1 MRLRTNLNMA
11 VQLLSLKA
19 LVAALP
25 NYHHFTQCWP
35 EKSKLVAPIR
45 EQDSVISVPFKDFLR
60 RTNYK
65 VRLSGR
71 ENSHKD
77 SYERRIKISSDTDA
91 FQGFFTTINGT
102 AMGGSIGRLTPFGTS
117 VTGKHKMKQVKCMK
131 TTDTIR
137 HRGNKPEEYNN
148 FEYVEVKWSA
158 DKNDCINNNNVDMKF
173 QIFVAPNLPTADQ
186 LAQPDFSNVWYYTE
200 VKCEELATESPGISD
215 GLGNDS
221 DSEFE
226 SFGILE
232 LGSEM
237 AVGSENENE
246 NKNNGLDNSDDKDFK
261 PITLKMA
268 GFGFGGSTD
277 GFEED
282 VQQKAN
288 IFRRPMEKIGK
299 GGKYKP
305 FDMDTMGIIDSA
317 VDSTGFIEVETAD
330 WNEWTEWSDCSQE
343 CGYGEKT
350 RTRQCL
356 SSKTNQPVSDERCK
370 GMAKHV
376 SKCMKKKCPEWAEW
390 QPWTKCSTSCGDG
403 SRSRRRTCLYGN
415 TCQGEPIERESC
427 SIQECQTTTT
437 EEPTTSEVKKEA
449 FLFEGDCKDRYAFCE
464 HWAEKGYCTQRFSK
478 WMTRNCP
485 TVCGQ
490 CQKKEKPKSTC
501 QDKYPMSCPVWHG
514 KGKCNDKDPFV
525 REFVNNNCKSTCGV
539 C

>member
-1 MRLRTNLNMA
+1 M
-11 VQLLSLKA
+11 QLLSLNT

-35 EKSKLVAPIR
+35 EKSKLIAPIR
-45 EQDSVISVPFKDFLR
+45 EQDSVISLPFKEFLR
-60 RTNYK
+60 RTKYK

-71 ENSHKD
+71 ENAHKD
-77 SYERRIKISSDTDA
+77 SYERRIKISSETDT

-137 HRGNKPEEYNN
+137 HRGNKPEEYND

-158 DKNDCINNNNVDMKF
+158 DKNDCINNNNVNMKF
-173 QIFVAPNLPTADQ
+173 QIFVAPTLPTVEQ
-186 LAQPDFSNVWYYTE
+186 LATPSFSNVWYYTE
-200 VKCEELATESPGISD
+200 VKCEELATESDGISD
-215 GLGNDS
+215 EL
-221 DSEFE
+221 SEFE
-226 SFGILE
+226 TLE
-232 LGSEM
+232 LG
-237 AVGSENENE
+237 ANEAAMGKYNIYSDI
-246 NKNNGLDNSDDKDFK
+246 NNDNDNYPNAGDDFK

-268 GFGFGGSTD
+268 GFGLGGSTD
-277 GFEED
+277 GFEDD
-282 VQQKAN
+282 VQQKAS

-317 VDSTGFIEVETAD
+317 DSTSFVEVETAY
-330 WNEWTEWSDCSQE
+330 WNEWTQWDDCSQE

-350 RTRQCL
+350 RTRECL
-356 SSKTNQPVSDERCK
+356 SSKTNKPVSDERCK
-370 GMAKHV
+370 GMPKHV

-390 QPWTKCSTSCGDG
+390 QPWTQCSTSCGDG

-415 TCQGEPIERESC
+415 TCVGEPIERESC
-427 SIQECQTTTT
+427 SIKECPTTTTT
-437 EEPTTSEVKKEA
+437 EPTTAEVANKDSN
-449 FLFEGDCKDRYAFCE
+449 FEGDCKDRYAFCG
-464 HWAEKGYCTQRFSK
+464 HWAEKGYCVQRFSK

-490 CQKKEKPKSTC
+490 CQKKEKPKTAC

-514 KGKCNDKDPFV
+514 KGKCKDDDPFV